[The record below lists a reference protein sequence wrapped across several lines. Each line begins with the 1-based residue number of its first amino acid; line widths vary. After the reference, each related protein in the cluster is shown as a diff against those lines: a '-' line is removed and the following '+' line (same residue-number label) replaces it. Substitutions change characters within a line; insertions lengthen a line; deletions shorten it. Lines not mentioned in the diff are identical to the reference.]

1 MKSSAWITGFLMR
14 TPSRRCCII
23 LITDGIRI
31 NYGETLGKASIF
43 AKNHDHTEN
52 ILEIFGKEYRSL
64 PGYAKVIDHYMTDVQ
79 IAIDE
84 FSESNKLPQIAI
96 SVGMLDT
103 GFDVPEVLNLVFF
116 KKVMSKAKFW
126 QMIGRGTRLC
136 PGLLDGEDKQKF
148 YIFDFCG
155 NFEFSI

>member
-1 MKSSAWITGFLMR
+1 M
-14 TPSRRCCII
+14 
-23 LITDGIRI
+23 TDGIRI

-52 ILEIFGKEYRSL
+52 ILEIFGKEYRNL

-103 GFDVPEVLNLVFF
+103 GIDVPEVLNLVFF

-126 QMIGRGTRLC
+126 QMIGRGTHSVSYTHLDVYKRQLHAC
-136 PGLLDGEDKQKF
+136 SAPPMAAEKYTIEILLTLAAMPPLDRISSTRK
-148 YIFDFCG
+148 
-155 NFEFSI
+155 

>member
-1 MKSSAWITGFLMR
+1 M
-14 TPSRRCCII
+14 
-23 LITDGIRI
+23 TDGIRI

-52 ILEIFGKEYRSL
+52 ILEIFGKEYRNL

-96 SVGMLDT
+96 SVGMLDLSLIHIWKRKWHFCFST
-103 GFDVPEVLNLVFF
+103 GRHENRRITGIDV
-116 KKVMSKAKFW
+116 
-126 QMIGRGTRLC
+126 
-136 PGLLDGEDKQKF
+136 
-148 YIFDFCG
+148 
-155 NFEFSI
+155 